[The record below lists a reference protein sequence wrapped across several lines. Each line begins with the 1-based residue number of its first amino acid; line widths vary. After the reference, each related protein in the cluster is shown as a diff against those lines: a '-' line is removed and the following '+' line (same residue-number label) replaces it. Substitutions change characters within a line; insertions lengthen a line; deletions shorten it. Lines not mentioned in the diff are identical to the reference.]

1 MTKRTPWKRL
11 LWLKQ
16 EYPDNYTDPSFIKL
30 RAKQKV
36 ESTKKS
42 DRRLSEAA
50 RSQIR
55 LDFISFYQTV
65 LNTSFIYI
73 TFTYI
78 YYYGHDSIPPTIF
91 LSLITLIISRK
102 KVDPLLS
109 SFMNVKSS
117 LIITFAML
125 TLSPVLKSLSKTT
138 ASDSIWTLSFWLTL
152 WYVFVISSTRT
163 KQKPSNLSTNI
174 LVALVAVLSSRLST
188 TIDVFCFLLICI
200 QLNIILP
207 SYLSATS
214 KVVPMISNVI
224 VYSFLNVTLGWI
236 YMLLIFLVSVFYIIV
251 LPKWFIYWK
260 INYHK
265 RDNDLLNTWD
275 ARTPILD

>member
-1 MTKRTPWKRL
+1 MTKMSPWKRL

-16 EYPDNYTDPSFIKL
+16 EYPDNYTDPSFIEL
-30 RAKQKV
+30 RIRQEN
-36 ESTKKS
+36 ESGKKS
-42 DRRLSEAA
+42 NRKLSEAA
-50 RSQIR
+50 CSQIR

-78 YYYGHDSIPPTIF
+78 YYYGYNPIMPTIF
-91 LSLITLIISRK
+91 LSFLTLVISRR

-109 SFMNVKSS
+109 SFMDIKSS

-138 ASDSIWTLSFWLTL
+138 ASDSIWTLSFWLSV
-152 WYVFVISSTRT
+152 WYVFVISSTRS
-163 KQKPSNLSTNI
+163 KHKPSNLSTNI

-207 SYLSATS
+207 SYLSVTS
-214 KVVPMISNVI
+214 KVVPMVSNII
-224 VYSFLNVTLGWI
+224 VYSFLNVTLGWT
-236 YMLLIFLVSVFYIIV
+236 YMLLVFFVSVFYIIV
-251 LPKWFIYWK
+251 LPRWFIYWK

-265 RDNDLLNTWD
+265 KDNDLLSTWD
-275 ARTPILD
+275 ARAPILD

>member
-1 MTKRTPWKRL
+1 MTRSPWKRL

-16 EYPDNYTDPSFIKL
+16 EYPDNYTDPSFIEL
-30 RAKQKV
+30 RARQKA
-36 ESTKKS
+36 ESNQKS
-42 DRRLSEAA
+42 DRKLSEAA
-50 RSQIR
+50 RAQIR
-55 LDFISFYQTV
+55 LDFISFYQTI

-78 YYYGHDSIPPTIF
+78 YYYGFDPIPPTIF
-91 LSLITLIISRK
+91 LSFITLIVSRT

-109 SFMNVKSS
+109 SFMDVKSS

-152 WYVFVISSTRT
+152 WYIFVISST
-163 KQKPSNLSTNI
+163 KSKDKPSNLSTNI

-207 SYLSATS
+207 TYLSVTN
-214 KVVPMISNVI
+214 KVVPIISNII
-224 VYSFLNVTLGWI
+224 VYSFLNVALGWI
-236 YMLLIFLVSVFYIIV
+236 YMLLIFFASVFYITV

-265 RDNDLLNTWD
+265 RDNDLLSTWD

>member
-1 MTKRTPWKRL
+1 MSKMSPWKRL

-16 EYPDNYTDPSFIKL
+16 EYPDNYTDPSFIEL
-30 RAKQKV
+30 RIRQNN
-36 ESTKKS
+36 ESGKKS
-42 DRRLSEAA
+42 NRKLSEAA
-50 RSQIR
+50 SSQIR

-78 YYYGHDSIPPTIF
+78 YYYGYNPIPPTIILSF
-91 LSLITLIISRK
+91 LTLVISRK

-109 SFMNVKSS
+109 SFIDIKSS

-138 ASDSIWTLSFWLTL
+138 ASDSIWTLSFWLSV
-152 WYVFVISSTRT
+152 WYVFVISSTSS
-163 KQKPSNLSTNI
+163 KHKPSNLSTNI

-207 SYLSATS
+207 SYLSVTS
-214 KVVPMISNVI
+214 KVVPIISNII

-236 YMLLIFLVSVFYIIV
+236 YMLLVFFASVFYIIV
-251 LPKWFIYWK
+251 LPRWFIYWK

-265 RDNDLLNTWD
+265 KDNDLLSTWD
-275 ARTPILD
+275 ARAPILD